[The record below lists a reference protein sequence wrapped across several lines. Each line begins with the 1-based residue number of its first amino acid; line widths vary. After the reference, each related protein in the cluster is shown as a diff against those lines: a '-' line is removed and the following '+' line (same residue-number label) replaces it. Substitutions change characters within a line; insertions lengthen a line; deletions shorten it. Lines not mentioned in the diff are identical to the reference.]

1 MKKKDIVIGTLL
13 AVGAIGAYEIY
24 KNNFKACNAS
34 FCEVDEADKQIIW
47 TLAGENLFFTKPL
60 KEPQDVVIK
69 VYKGLRTL
77 ELYGDDILIG
87 RFKIALGGSVIG
99 NKYKDSDKKT
109 PEGKYCVCT
118 RNEES
123 KYTLFLGLSYP
134 NIEDAK
140 RGLQNGLIDELVF
153 KEIETQIENGKR
165 PDWTT
170 SLGGSIGIH
179 GGGNQGDWT
188 CGCMAVSDD
197 DIRII
202 WNYAKMNT
210 PVEIYE

>member
-1 MKKKDIVIGTLL
+1 MKKKNFVIGTLL

-24 KNNFKACNAS
+24 KKNFKAYKAS
-34 FCEVDEADKQIIW
+34 FYEVGEEDRQIIW
-47 TLAGENLFFTKPL
+47 TQAGENLFFEKPS
-60 KEPQDVVIK
+60 KEPQEVAIK

-87 RFKIALGGSVIG
+87 RFKIALGGVAIG
-99 NKYKDSDKKT
+99 DKHKDGDKKT
-109 PEGKYCVCT
+109 PEGKYYVCT

-140 RGLQNGLIDELVF
+140 RGLQNGLIGELVF

-170 SLGGSIGIH
+170 SLGGSVGIH
-179 GGGNQGDWT
+179 GGGSKGDWT
-188 CGCMAVSDD
+188 FGCMAVSDD

-202 WNYAKMNT
+202 WDYAKMNT

>member
-24 KNNFKACNAS
+24 KNNFKAYNAS
-34 FCEVDEADKQIIW
+34 FYEVDESDKQIIW
-47 TLAGENLFFTKPL
+47 TLAGENLFFTKPST
-60 KEPQDVVIK
+60 EPQEVVIK

-77 ELYGDDILIG
+77 EVYGDDILIG
-87 RFKIALGGSVIG
+87 RFKVALGGAVIG
-99 NKYKDSDKKT
+99 DKYKDGDKKT
-109 PEGKYCVCT
+109 PEGKYYVCT

-140 RGLQNGLIDELVF
+140 RGLQNGLIDDLAF

-170 SLGGSIGIH
+170 SLGGSVGIH

-188 CGCMAVSDD
+188 FGCMAVSDD

-202 WNYAKMNT
+202 WDYAKMNT